1 MSFALDRI
9 PPHNLDAEQ
18 SVLGSMMLEPDA
30 VMKAMEVLR
39 AEDFYRDAHKLIYQV
54 IVELTDRR
62 EPVDLIT
69 VSEELRQK
77 NALDKVGGV
86 AYVASLA
93 NIVPTAANAE
103 YYARIVEEKALHR
116 SLIGVSSRI
125 AALGFEGQEDI
136 ETLINQAERM
146 VYDLS
151 NRRNTRGFAT
161 MHEVLMDTFD
171 RIEYLYQNKGDV
183 TGVPTGFTD
192 LDKITSGLQPSD
204 LVIIAARPAMGKT
217 AFCLN
222 IAQNAAIKAKV
233 PVALFSLEMSS
244 GQLVQRMLCAEAMID
259 QHKLR
264 TGQLGE
270 QDWPK
275 LVNAVGPL
283 SQAPIFIDDD
293 IGISVLE
300 MRAKCRRLK
309 NEQGLGLIIIDYLQ
323 LMQGSGKRSENRQQE
338 ISEISRSLKGLA
350 RELNCPVIA
359 LSQLSRAAEQSQDK
373 RPNLSHLRESGAIEQ
388 DADIVSF
395 IYRDEYYHPDSEKK
409 GIAEIIIAKHR
420 NGPIGSVELGFL
432 QEYTKFVN
440 LARDTASAK

>member
-1 MSFALDRI
+1 MSLALDRI

-18 SVLGSMMLEPDA
+18 SVLGAMMMDPDA

-39 AEDFYRDAHKLIYQV
+39 QGDFYRDAHKLIFQV
-54 IVELTDRR
+54 ILDLTDRG

-69 VSEELRQK
+69 VSEELRQR

-103 YYARIVEEKALHR
+103 YYARIVEEKALLR
-116 SLIGVSSRI
+116 SLISVSTRI
-125 AALGFEGQEDI
+125 ASLGYEAEEDI
-136 ETLINQAERM
+136 DSLINQAERM

-151 NRRNTRGFAT
+151 QRKNTKGFAT
-161 MHEVLMDTFD
+161 MHEILMDTFD
-171 RIEYLYQNKGDV
+171 RIEFLYQNKGDV
-183 TGVPTGFTD
+183 TGVPTGFVD
-192 LDKITSGLQPSD
+192 LDRITSGLQPSD
-204 LVIIAARPAMGKT
+204 LIIVAARPAMGKT

-233 PVALFSLEMSS
+233 PVAVFSLEMSA
-244 GQLVQRMLCAEAMID
+244 GQLVQRMLCSEAMID

-270 QDWPK
+270 QDWPR

-283 SQAPIFIDDD
+283 SQAPIFIDDA
-293 IGISVLE
+293 IGISVME

-309 NEQGLGLIIIDYLQ
+309 GEHGLGLIIIDYLQ
-323 LMQGSGKRSENRQQE
+323 LMQGSKRSESRQQE
-338 ISEISRSLKGLA
+338 ISEISRSLKALA
-350 RELNCPVIA
+350 RELSCPVIA
-359 LSQLSRAAEQSQDK
+359 LSQLSRAAEQSHDK

-420 NGPIGSVELGFL
+420 NGPVGSVELGFL
-432 QEYTKFVN
+432 HEFTKFVN
-440 LARDTASAK
+440 LARDAAGA